1 MKENVTKTPRNPIA
15 TFNKAWQIAERVGT
29 AFALI
34 MVAGTIGL
42 VSLHV
47 WA

>member
-1 MKENVTKTPRNPIA
+1 MKDNVTQTPRNPIA
-15 TFNKAWQIAERVGT
+15 TFNRAWQIAERVGT

-42 VSLHV
+42 VSLHIL
-47 WA
+47 A